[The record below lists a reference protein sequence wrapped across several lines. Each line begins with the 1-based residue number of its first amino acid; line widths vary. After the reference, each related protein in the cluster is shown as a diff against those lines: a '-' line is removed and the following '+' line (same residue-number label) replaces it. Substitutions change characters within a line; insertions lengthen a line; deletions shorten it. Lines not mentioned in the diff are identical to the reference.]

1 MLDYISKIMEKVGE
15 INSYINL
22 NRMLELRKQN
32 RISSIH
38 SSLAIENNQ
47 LSLFQ
52 VQDVINGR
60 VVIGDRTDIQEV
72 KNAY

>member
-38 SSLAIENNQ
+38 SSLEIFPFKYCF
-47 LSLFQ
+47 L
-52 VQDVINGR
+52 
-60 VVIGDRTDIQEV
+60 
-72 KNAY
+72 